1 MSDETE
7 IELETVDVPAY
18 FSYLEQIELDEMRRY
33 IALDMARLVGA
44 APELNLSDLPTHDRM
59 QVQVDC
65 YSLDDTE
72 VVTLATAVRDAIE
85 PSAAMTAIVVDQR
98 EPETG
103 LYRMALQFD
112 FLPDR

>member
-1 MSDETE
+1 MTAPYVTWS
-7 IELETVDVPAY
+7 
-18 FSYLEQIELDEMRRY
+18 
-33 IALDMARLVGA
+33 LVGA
-44 APELNLSDLPTHDRM
+44 APEQNLSDLPTHDRM